1 MNTRLT
7 FLTVALLSASSLHA
21 QSLEIVSS
29 FSILGDVA
37 KQIGGER
44 VSVSNLVPADGD
56 AHAYQLTSGDIR
68 KITSAKLILI
78 NGLGLESGDVVRA
91 VQQSKVPY
99 AEATKGIEP
108 LKNDENAHHHHH
120 DEAGHA
126 HTTTT
131 ANLTHMFGT
140 TLC

>member
-44 VSVSNLVPADGD
+44 VSVSNLVPA
-56 AHAYQLTSGDIR
+56 
-68 KITSAKLILI
+68 
-78 NGLGLESGDVVRA
+78 
-91 VQQSKVPY
+91 
-99 AEATKGIEP
+99 
-108 LKNDENAHHHHH
+108 
-120 DEAGHA
+120 
-126 HTTTT
+126 
-131 ANLTHMFGT
+131 
-140 TLC
+140 